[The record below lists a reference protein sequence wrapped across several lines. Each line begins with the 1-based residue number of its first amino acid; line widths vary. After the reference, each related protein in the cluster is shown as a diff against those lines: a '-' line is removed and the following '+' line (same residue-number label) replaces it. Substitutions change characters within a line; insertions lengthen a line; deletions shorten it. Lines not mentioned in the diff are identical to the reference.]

1 MKIKAFIR
9 CNLQVHKL
17 AREVMYTYH
26 FSFFSQV
33 FTYIITNICNSPN
46 IINMRKFQGCSG
58 GGAHMVLTTLEDT
71 LAGYSETCTTKLIK
85 AWANDGAFSSG
96 L

>member
-46 IINMRKFQGCSG
+46 GSMSQNLILLHTS
-58 GGAHMVLTTLEDT
+58 VLRNAILTI
-71 LAGYSETCTTKLIK
+71 LI
-85 AWANDGAFSSG
+85 
-96 L
+96 LLI

>member
-1 MKIKAFIR
+1 
-9 CNLQVHKL
+9 
-17 AREVMYTYH
+17 
-26 FSFFSQV
+26 
-33 FTYIITNICNSPN
+33 
-46 IINMRKFQGCSG
+46 MRKFQGCSG